1 MGWIYSTP
9 KNKKTRRVHIST
21 KIEVTYND
29 KEYTLEFSR
38 QSVRQMEAQG
48 FVASQ
53 VEDKPMT
60 MIPLLVRGA
69 FYKNH
74 RGLPAEK
81 IDEIY
86 DNLVNKMGEGEEGGF
101 IVELIKMYA
110 ETLNTLMDDKKE
122 KSGNSA
128 SWTVKKG

>member
-1 MGWIYSTP
+1 M
-9 KNKKTRRVHIST
+9 ST
-21 KIEVTYND
+21 KIAVTYNE
-29 KEYTLEFSR
+29 KEYVLEFSR

-74 RGLPAEK
+74 RGLAADK

-86 DNLVNKMGEGEEGGF
+86 DNLTNKMGEGEEAGF
-101 IVELIKMYA
+101 VVALMKMYA
-110 ETLNTLMDDKKE
+110 ETLNTLMEDKQG

-128 SWTVKKG
+128 SWTVVKG

>member
-1 MGWIYSTP
+1 M
-9 KNKKTRRVHIST
+9 ST
-21 KIEVTYND
+21 KINISYQD

-48 FVASQ
+48 FVAGQ

-81 IDEIY
+81 VDEIY
-86 DNLVNKMGEGEEGGF
+86 DNLANKMGEGEEAGF
-101 IVELIKMYA
+101 VMALMKMYA
-110 ETLNTLMDDKKE
+110 ETLNTLMEDKKG
-122 KSGNSA
+122 KAGNSA
-128 SWTVKKG
+128 SWTVVKG

>member
-1 MGWIYSTP
+1 M
-9 KNKKTRRVHIST
+9 ST

-74 RGLPAEK
+74 RGLTAEK

-110 ETLNTLMDDKKE
+110 ETLNTIMDDKKD

>member
-1 MGWIYSTP
+1 M
-9 KNKKTRRVHIST
+9 ST
-21 KIEVTYND
+21 KITVTYQD
-29 KEYTLEFSR
+29 KDYTLEFSR

-74 RGLPAEK
+74 RGLSSEK
-81 IDEIY
+81 VDEIY
-86 DNLVNKMGEGEEGGF
+86 DNLANKMGEGEETGF

-110 ETLNTLMDDKKE
+110 ETLNTLMADKKGKE
-122 KSGNSA
+122 GNSA

>member
-1 MGWIYSTP
+1 M
-9 KNKKTRRVHIST
+9 ST
-21 KIEVTYND
+21 KITVNYQD
-29 KEYTLEFSR
+29 KDYTLEFSR

-74 RGLPAEK
+74 RGLSSEK

-86 DNLVNKMGEGEEGGF
+86 DNLSNKMGEGEETGF

-110 ETLNTLMDDKKE
+110 ETLNTLMADKKGKE
-122 KSGNSA
+122 GNSA

>member
-1 MGWIYSTP
+1 M
-9 KNKKTRRVHIST
+9 ST
-21 KIEVTYND
+21 KITVTYQD
-29 KEYTLEFSR
+29 KDYTLEFSR

-74 RGLPAEK
+74 RGLPSEK

-86 DNLVNKMGEGEEGGF
+86 DNLSNKMGEGEEAGF
-101 IVELIKMYA
+101 IVELVKMYA
-110 ETLNTLMDDKKE
+110 ETLNTLMEDKKG
-122 KSGNSA
+122 KGGNSA

>member
-1 MGWIYSTP
+1 M
-9 KNKKTRRVHIST
+9 ST
-21 KIEVTYND
+21 KISVSYQD
-29 KEYTLEFSR
+29 KEYTLEYSR

-86 DNLVNKMGEGEEGGF
+86 DNLANKMGEGEETGF
-101 IVELIKMYA
+101 IVELIKMYS
-110 ETLNTLMDDKKE
+110 ETLNTLMDDKKAQ
-122 KSGNSA
+122 SGNSA